1 MIWEVIYPRPYSWQ
15 TTQLRLEPT
24 RDPYTGACVRYKCC
38 LRVSAVVAAMPRW
51 LTQPALGSPSYS
63 PLPHWA
69 SGTGRWL
76 SPSGQFRRVWLGYL
90 VINDDQQENIR
101 VSFCSSFWRRK
112 IPRKC
117 PQSASVSL
125 HKHTHL
131 SRCRSLWTW
140 HYLKSRISECEEN
153 SLIKVLSPPL

>member
-1 MIWEVIYPRPYSWQ
+1 MIWEVIYPRPYSWR
-15 TTQLRLEPT
+15 TTQLRSEPT
-24 RDPYTGACVRYKCC
+24 RDPYTGACVRYKCW
-38 LRVSAVVAAMPRW
+38 VSAVVAAIPRW

-63 PLPHWA
+63 PLPQWA
-69 SGTGRWL
+69 SGMSRWL
-76 SPSGQFRRVWLGYL
+76 SPSGQSRRVF
-90 VINDDQQENIR
+90 INDDQQDNIR
-101 VSFCSSFWRRK
+101 VSFCSSFWRKRK

-117 PQSASVSL
+117 SQSASVSP

-153 SLIKVLSPPL
+153 LLIKALSPPF